1 MEPGSRWDRSRFSE
15 LLSPSTPAPEQSRPE
30 PSRLEPLRPEP
41 PRPQTTPAPPA
52 QPAPAT
58 AREPGLGTG
67 DRRDPGLG
75 TGSGLPGLG
84 TAGSG
89 LSSLG
94 VGERRESGLGGREPA
109 LGSRESGL
117 GSREPGL
124 GTGGTAERRE
134 PGLGTGSTGE
144 RREPGLGSREP
155 GLGTG
160 GTAERREPGL
170 GTGSTGERREP
181 GIGSGNLTPGRPT
194 SLRAYDVPTPNS
206 APPYPYEGDL
216 DDVAQERVVPPPIA
230 QQRAA
235 FPLVRPSTPG
245 GGRRADW
252 GTAEH
257 KTTDPARHALIGGT
271 PVQGVPRV
279 ASDEPGP
286 TRPAYDPSSFP
297 RRLSYEPPAPY
308 EPVAPPPPYDP
319 QSSAY
324 ESQPA
329 SYSGFGETTARI
341 PGASESAGL
350 PQRVPAQPDV
360 PKGVPEPPL
369 VEATAETPAL
379 ARIAT
384 HLRRGDTLPAQERQE
399 GFDVQAILAAVR
411 GVDGVRDA
419 SLRSTPTGAHSL
431 RLDLSEGADPAE
443 VSRRVARLLQ
453 DRMGLDAAMP
463 GEVPPPASAPPAAA
477 PVSPSA
483 LVPRVRPASAPPA
496 STTSLASST
505 PLADS
510 IAPEREAREREAR
523 ERETRDRETRERET
537 RERETR
543 DRETRERE
551 TRERETRER
560 ETREREARER
570 EAREQGIRDRENHE
584 REIREREARDRHAA
598 AARLVPDLEESA
610 EVVPTGVSAPPR
622 PLYPTEHPGP
632 RVVIE
637 NVYVNTFGSD
647 ATVEVRLGVDG
658 RTASGTASG
667 PAVDGY
673 LLRLCAMATAGAV
686 DELLAESD
694 NHPDGAARCFVE
706 HAAAVPFGA
715 AQVAVV
721 VLLLSCGGWVEQLA
735 GSAVVTSDDRH
746 AMVRA
751 TLAAVNRR
759 LEALL
764 NR

>member
-1 MEPGSRWDRSRFSE
+1 MPLSNQPVSAQPSSSIPAPAPAPPGFVDAKPSGEIPSSGEPAPGSRWDRSRFSE
-15 LLSPSTPAPEQSRPE
+15 LLSPLTPPEQPRPEQPRQDLPRPEQSRQE
-30 PSRLEPLRPEP
+30 QSRADL
-41 PRPQTTPAPPA
+41 PRPQPAPASPAPPA
-52 QPAPAT
+52 QPTP
-58 AREPGLGTG
+58 
-67 DRRDPGLG
+67 
-75 TGSGLPGLG
+75 
-84 TAGSG
+84 
-89 LSSLG
+89 
-94 VGERRESGLGGREPA
+94 RESGLGTGGLRPDREPG
-109 LGSRESGL
+109 LSTGSRRPD
-117 GSREPGL
+117 REPGL
-124 GTGGTAERRE
+124 GTGGLRPDRE
-134 PGLGTGSTGE
+134 PGL
-144 RREPGLGSREP
+144 
-155 GLGTG
+155 
-160 GTAERREPGL
+160 
-170 GTGSTGERREP
+170 
-181 GIGSGNLTPGRPT
+181 GSGNLTPG
-194 SLRAYDVPTPNS
+194 LRAFDVPTPNS

-216 DDVAQERVVPPPIA
+216 DDQPPPPPPIV

-235 FPLVRPSTPG
+235 VPLVRPATPG

-257 KTTDPARHALIGGT
+257 STTDPRHALSGGT
-271 PVQGVPRV
+271 GVQGVPRV

-286 TRPAYDPSSFP
+286 ARPAYDPSSFP
-297 RRLSYEPPAPY
+297 RRLSYEPPPPYEVPKPY
-308 EPVAPPPPYDP
+308 EPPAPVPSPPEP
-319 QSSAY
+319 S
-324 ESQPA
+324 
-329 SYSGFGETTARI
+329 SYSGFGETTARLD
-341 PGASESAGL
+341 PAAERGL

-384 HLRRGDTLPAQERQE
+384 HLRRGDVLPVQERQE

-411 GVDGVRDA
+411 EVDGVRDA

-431 RLDLSEGADPAE
+431 RLDLAEGADPAE
-443 VSRRVARLLQ
+443 VSRQVARLLQ

-463 GEVPPPASAPPAAA
+463 GEAPPPAEPPLAAA
-477 PVSPSA
+477 PVSPPA
-483 LVPRVRPASAPPA
+483 LVPRVRQAEQVSAPPV
-496 STTSLASST
+496 SQT

-510 IAPEREAREREAR
+510 IAPE
-523 ERETRDRETRERET
+523 
-537 RERETR
+537 
-543 DRETRERE
+543 RERE

-570 EAREQGIRDRENHE
+570 EIREA
-584 REIREREARDRHAA
+584 REREARDRHAD
-598 AARLVPDLEESA
+598 AARLVPEVDESA
-610 EVVPTGVSAPPR
+610 EVVPTGVDCGPPR
-622 PLYPTEHPGP
+622 PLYPNEHPGP

-637 NVYVNTFGSD
+637 NVHVNTFGAD
-647 ATVEVRLGVDG
+647 ATVEVKLAVGG

-686 DELLAESD
+686 DELLSHSD
-694 NHPDGAARCFVE
+694 HPDGPARCFVE

-764 NR
+764 TR

>member
-1 MEPGSRWDRSRFSE
+1 
-15 LLSPSTPAPEQSRPE
+15 PSLRDPAV
-30 PSRLEPLRPEP
+30 
-41 PRPQTTPAPPA
+41 
-52 QPAPAT
+52 
-58 AREPGLGTG
+58 REPGLGTG
-67 DRRDPGLG
+67 ARQPD
-75 TGSGLPGLG
+75 
-84 TAGSG
+84 
-89 LSSLG
+89 
-94 VGERRESGLGGREPA
+94 
-109 LGSRESGL
+109 
-117 GSREPGL
+117 REPGL
-124 GTGGTAERRE
+124 GTGARQPERE
-134 PGLGTGSTGE
+134 PGLGTGARQPG
-144 RREPGLGSREP
+144 REPGLGDGDRRTGLGELREP
-155 GLGTG
+155 G
-160 GTAERREPGL
+160 AAS
-170 GTGSTGERREP
+170 GSVP
-181 GIGSGNLTPGRPT
+181 RPAP
-194 SLRAYDVPTPNS
+194 LRAFDVPTPNS

-216 DDVAQERVVPPPIA
+216 DDDQPPSPPPSIV

-235 FPLVRPSTPG
+235 VPLVRPATPG

-257 KTTDPARHALIGGT
+257 STADPRHALSRGA

-286 TRPAYDPSSFP
+286 ARPAYDPSSFP
-297 RRLSYEPPAPY
+297 RRLAYEPPAPY
-308 EPVAPPPPYDP
+308 DAPKPYEPPAPP
-319 QSSAY
+319 Q
-324 ESQPA
+324 QPT
-329 SYSGFGETTARI
+329 YPGFGEATARVD
-341 PGASESAGL
+341 PGAATARVDPAAEGGL

-384 HLRRGDTLPAQERQE
+384 HLRRGDVLPAQEREE
-399 GFDVQAILAAVR
+399 GFDVKAILAAVR
-411 GVDGVRDA
+411 EVDGVRDA

-431 RLDLSEGADPAE
+431 RLDLAEGADPAE
-443 VSRRVARLLQ
+443 VSRQVARLLQ

-463 GEVPPPASAPPAAA
+463 GEASPADAPA
-477 PVSPSA
+477 PVSPSPLA
-483 LVPRVRPASAPPA
+483 PRVRPATQVSAPPA
-496 STTSLASST
+496 SET

-510 IAPEREAREREAR
+510 IAPE
-523 ERETRDRETRERET
+523 
-537 RERETR
+537 
-543 DRETRERE
+543 
-551 TRERETRER
+551 RER

-570 EAREQGIRDRENHE
+570 ETRERERETREREGREREAWESRERENRE
-584 REIREREARDRHAA
+584 REAREREARDRHAA
-598 AARLVPDLEESA
+598 AARLIPEAEESA
-610 EVVPTGVSAPPR
+610 EVVPTEVDCGPPR
-622 PLYPTEHPGP
+622 PLYPNEHPGP

-637 NVYVNTFGSD
+637 NVHVNTFGAD
-647 ATVEVRLGVDG
+647 ATVEVKLAVGG

-686 DELLAESD
+686 DELLSHSE
-694 NHPDGAARCFVE
+694 HPDGPARCFVE

-764 NR
+764 TR